1 MIIETTPNCPQTQR
15 ILLLLEELEAPYEL
29 VVHAPGHFQAQYGRP
44 GPRLVDGDVTLF
56 PCTAML
62 RHCARTGA
70 GGRILP
76 TSVREL
82 ARLDAILEL
91 PDLIG
96 LAVEAW
102 KREEQEPEPLRR
114 PARIVDAKARLV
126 RLLES
131 VQAVLDE
138 SDGDWLLGEFG
149 LADCAMAPVAAL
161 SRLLDQPTLPR
172 LRAYGERLS
181 SRAAF
186 RRLEHR
192 LTLARHSSELAVS
205 SSP

>member
-1 MIIETTPNCPQTQR
+1 MIIETTPNCPQAQR

-29 VVHAPGHFQAQYGRP
+29 VVYPPGHFQAHYGRP

-62 RHCARTGA
+62 RHCARTVA
-70 GGRILP
+70 GGRLVP

-82 ARLDAILEL
+82 ARLDALLEL

-96 LAVEAW
+96 LAVMAW
-102 KREEQEPEPLRR
+102 RREEQEQEPLRR
-114 PARIVDAKARLV
+114 PTRIAETRNQLV

-131 VQAVLDE
+131 VQAVLEE

-149 LADCAMAPVAAL
+149 LADCGMAPLAPL
-161 SRLLDQPTLPR
+161 SRLVEGETLPR
-172 LRAYGERLS
+172 LRAYAERLALRTAYR
-181 SRAAF
+181 RAEL
-186 RRLEHR
+186 RLVQ
-192 LTLARHSSELAVS
+192 ARHAGQTPVS